1 MIDGVYNVPQNALV
15 PMDFIKTKQ
24 FKTSKSN
31 GYWEKTKMRKFAFIA
46 LVILCFCAYAPCQE
60 TRATLTG
67 LVTDPTGAVVP
78 NAVITVVD
86 TATGATVHVKSN
98 SQGSYTAPFLQPGV
112 YTISAQIAGFKA
124 YVHSGLELQVDA
136 TVKENI
142 VLQVGSVTESVVV
155 TGATPMIDTANADT
169 GQSLTPEEVR
179 DLPNNGNS
187 PFSLER
193 DEYGVIPI
201 GKQATAQ
208 LTPTSNTTASQV
220 AISGG
225 QSASAEVLL
234 NGIPDM
240 ESSSRQIS
248 FIPQLDS
255 VSTVHVDQFSA
266 NAALGDTIGGTVNM
280 TTKSGTNEFHGTLSE
295 YYNGGRPLSA
305 RPYFQKLGTLPA
317 STHYNQPGATI
328 GGPVFIPHV
337 FNGHN
342 KLFFF
347 YAWEGF
353 YTKTGSPTIASVPTA
368 DERNGDFHA
377 LLADGPT
384 SQFYDPYSGSNQ
396 VIPGKGTFWVR
407 SAIPNN
413 CLTAATTYCSSNAHS
428 TDPSLVMSPIAQK
441 YLALL
446 PLPNLP
452 GLPDGENNYVSTAIN
467 STNYNSHMFRLDW
480 NISDTD
486 KIFGELH
493 LSNYTNS
500 TGNYYGNPLISGSVA
515 TFKQP
520 GGQIDNV
527 KTFSPSTSLETRL
540 GFQRYN
546 QVNSPASLGTDPTK
560 FGFPG
565 YIRANS
571 GSVATP
577 YVKFSDG
584 VTIDPFSAQ
593 TNGYGIIDYLSGYVV
608 LNKTIG
614 RHSLKVGIDARVWK
628 KSGFSPMEA
637 SGNYSFSA
645 SANGFLA
652 QSPNYAAYEN
662 KPQFGSAFAL
672 LDLGLPSSG
681 TYQITQKFQYN
692 NWYEAYFLQDDWK
705 ATKNLTFSLGL
716 RLDHE
721 TAVVESNNRML
732 QNFYPDQP
740 NSTSSAASAAYASQ
754 YAANVAT
761 PGVNPAFLP
770 APGAL
775 NTNGATV
782 YETAGN
788 RAPYHPAPLYVSPR
802 IGFAFA
808 PAAFNNRLVI
818 RGGFAIVNQPFG
830 TYTAQATTGYS
841 QVTNMVGTNSSVNS
855 GYTPITTWEDPFPA
869 TAGAIN
875 FNPIAQPVGSAY
887 GTDGALGAGPF
898 FFPNHTKVP
907 YTEKSSLDI
916 EKEFNHGWMVEIG
929 GMHSLSLHN
938 SAYININNYPYTK
951 FLDHSQ
957 TAGAPN
963 AAATSQAMAVQVTNP
978 FYGLFPTFTSTSGAS
993 VPNTTAFNTSHK
1005 IAVSQLALAYPE
1017 YTSISEFYMPAIT
1030 INFNALTARVQKR
1043 IGKGFEMNAN
1053 FEWSRQLGNTTQLN
1067 PGEWWYGTTSSDFP
1081 VHVAVISIYELPFG
1095 RGRQFMNQAN
1105 RLLDAVAGGWKV
1117 SGEYQFLSGTP
1128 ISWGNVNYKGNFHDF
1143 NFHPHQAQW
1152 LGKSFNTSV
1161 FDTTSGA
1168 KDQPGS
1174 WNYRTFP
1181 QYVLRSD
1188 PTNNFNFSALKDFVL
1203 QERFILSLRVDAF
1216 NALNHA
1222 QMSSPNVSPT
1232 SSSFG
1237 LITGQVN
1244 TNRTLAGG
1252 LHLRF

>member
-1 MIDGVYNVPQNALV
+1 
-15 PMDFIKTKQ
+15 
-24 FKTSKSN
+24 
-31 GYWEKTKMRKFAFIA
+31 MRKLTFIA
-46 LVILCFCAYAPCQE
+46 IAILCLAAYAPCQE
-60 TRATLTG
+60 TRAKLTG

-78 NAVITVVD
+78 NAPVDVVNTD
-86 TATGATVHVKSN
+86 TGATVHVKSN
-98 SQGSYTAPFLQPGV
+98 SQGLYTAPFLAAPGNYKV
-112 YTISAQIAGFKA
+112 SVQMPGFKA
-124 YVHSGLELQVDA
+124 YLHTGLELQVDA

-142 VLQVGSVTESVVV
+142 VLQVGSVSESVVV
-155 TGATPMIDTANADT
+155 TTATPMIDTSTADT
-169 GQSLTPEEVR
+169 GQSLTVEEVR

-187 PFSLER
+187 AFSLER
-193 DEYGVIPI
+193 DEYGVIPL

-220 AISGG
+220 SIGGG

-248 FIPQLDS
+248 FFPQLDS
-255 VSTVHVDQFSA
+255 VNTVHVDQFSA
-266 NAALGDTIGGTVNM
+266 NAAQGDTIGGTVNI
-280 TTKSGTNEFHGTLSE
+280 TTKSGTNQFHGTLSE
-295 YYNGGRPLSA
+295 YYNGSRPLSA
-305 RPYFQKLGTLPA
+305 TPYFQKAGTIPA
-317 STHYNQPGATI
+317 SNHYNQPGATI
-328 GGPVFIPHV
+328 GGPVYIPHL
-337 FNGHN
+337 FNGRD

-353 YTKTGSPTIASVPTA
+353 YTNTGGPTIASVPTM

-377 LLADGPT
+377 LLADGSS
-384 SQFYDPYSGSNQ
+384 SQLYDPYSGSNQ
-396 VIPGKGTFWVR
+396 TIVVNGKSGTYWIR
-407 SAIPNN
+407 NPIPNN
-413 CLTAATTYCSSNAHS
+413 CLTAATAYCSSNAHN
-428 TDPSLVMSPIAQK
+428 TDPLLAISPIAQK
-441 YLALL
+441 FLALL

-452 GLPDGENNYVSTAIN
+452 GTADGENNYVSTAIN
-467 STNYNSHMFRLDW
+467 STKYNSHMIRLDW

-493 LSNYTNS
+493 MSNYTNA

-527 KTFSPSTSLETRL
+527 KTFNPSTSLETRL

-546 QVNSPASLGTDPTK
+546 QVNSPASLGSDPAK
-560 FGFPG
+560 FGFPS
-565 YIRANS
+565 YISSNS
-571 GSVATP
+571 GSIATP
-577 YVKFSDG
+577 YITFSDG
-584 VTIDPFSAQ
+584 ATIDPLSAQ
-593 TNGYGIIDYLSGYVV
+593 TNGYGIIDYLQGYAV
-608 LNKTIG
+608 LNKIIG
-614 RHSLKVGIDARVWK
+614 RHSLKAGIDARVWK
-628 KSGFSPMEA
+628 KSGFSPMAA
-637 SGNYSFSA
+637 SGNYTFA
-645 SANGFLA
+645 SSGTGFLS
-652 QSPNYAAYEN
+652 QSPNYTADEN
-662 KPQFGSAFAL
+662 KAAFGSSFAL

-681 TYQITQKFQYN
+681 SYQITQKFQYD

-705 ATKNLTFSLGL
+705 ATKELSFSLGL

-740 NSTSSAASAAYASQ
+740 NTTSSAASAAYASQ
-754 YAANVAT
+754 YATDKAT
-761 PGVNPAFLP
+761 AGVNPAYLP
-770 APGAL
+770 SATSM

-788 RAPYHPAPLYVSPR
+788 RAPYHTAPLYVSPR

-841 QVTNMVGTNSSVNS
+841 QTTAMVNSNSSVNS
-855 GYTPITTWEDPFPA
+855 GYTPLTTWENPFPTN
-869 TAGAIN
+869 TAQPSY
-875 FNPIAQPVGSAY
+875 NPIAIPVGNTY
-887 GTDGALGAGPF
+887 GTDAALGSGPF
-898 FFPNHTKVP
+898 FFPNNTKVP

-916 EKEFNHGWMVEIG
+916 EKEFSHGLMVEIG
-929 GMHSLSLHN
+929 GIHSLSLHN
-938 SAYININNYPYTK
+938 SAYININNYPYTQ
-951 FLDHSQ
+951 FLDH
-957 TAGAPN
+957 TAVANSPT
-963 AAATSQAMAVQVTNP
+963 AAAVSNAMAVQVTNP
-978 FYGLFPTFTSTSGAS
+978 FYKLFPTFTTASGAS
-993 VPNTTAFNTSHK
+993 VPNTTALNTSAK
-1005 IAVSQLALAYPE
+1005 VAVSQLALAYPE

-1030 INFNALTARVQKR
+1030 INFNALTARVEKR
-1043 IGKGFEMNAN
+1043 MGKGFEMNAN
-1053 FEWSRQLGNTTQLN
+1053 FEWSRQLGNTAQLN
-1067 PGEWWYGTTSSDFP
+1067 PGQWWYGETSSDFP

-1095 RGRQFMNQAN
+1095 KGRQFMANAN
-1105 RLLDAVAGGWKV
+1105 RAIDYALGGWKV
-1117 SGEYQFLSGTP
+1117 SGEYQYLSGTP

-1143 NFHPHQAQW
+1143 NLHPHQTQGPS
-1152 LGKSFNTSV
+1152 LNTAV
-1161 FDTTSGA
+1161 FDTVSGA
-1168 KDQPGS
+1168 NDQPGS

-1181 QYVLRSD
+1181 QYLLRSD
-1188 PTNNFNFSALKDFVL
+1188 PTNNFNFSALKDFL
-1203 QERFILSLRVDAF
+1203 ISERFILSFRVDAF

>member
-1 MIDGVYNVPQNALV
+1 
-15 PMDFIKTKQ
+15 
-24 FKTSKSN
+24 
-31 GYWEKTKMRKFAFIA
+31 MRKLTFLAIA
-46 LVILCFCAYAPCQE
+46 TLSLAVSAPCQE

-67 LVTDPTGAVVP
+67 LVTDPSGAVIP
-78 NAVITVVD
+78 NAEITVVD
-86 TATGATVHVKSN
+86 TDTGATTHVKSN
-98 SQGSYTAPFLQPGV
+98 GRGSYTVPFLQPGTYKV
-112 YTISAQIAGFKA
+112 SVQMDGFKA

-142 VLQVGSVTESVVV
+142 VLQLGSVSEAVVV
-155 TGATPMIDTANADT
+155 TTATPMVDTANADT

-187 PFSLER
+187 AFGLVR
-193 DEYGVIPI
+193 DEYGVLPV
-201 GKQATAQ
+201 GAGATAR
-208 LTPTSNTTASQV
+208 LTPTSNNSANQV
-220 AISGG
+220 SISGG
-225 QSASAEVLL
+225 QSASAEVTL

-240 ESSSRQIS
+240 ESSSRQVS
-248 FIPQLDS
+248 FLPQLDS
-255 VSTVHVDQFSA
+255 VSSVHVDQFSA
-266 NAALGDTIGGTVNM
+266 NAALGDTIGGTINL
-280 TTKSGTNEFHGTLSE
+280 TTKGGTNEFHGTLSE
-295 YYNGGRPLSA
+295 YYNGGRPFDA
-305 RPYFQKLGTLPA
+305 RPYFQTPGTSPT
-317 STHYNQPGATI
+317 SNHYNQPGATI

-337 FNGHN
+337 FNGHD

-353 YTKTGSPTIASVPTA
+353 YTNSGSPTIASVPTA

-384 SQFYDPYSGSNQ
+384 SQLYDPYSGSNQ
-396 VIPGKGTFWVR
+396 TINGKSYWVR

-413 CLTAATTYCSSNAHS
+413 CLSATTAYCASNAHN
-428 TDPSLVMSPIAQK
+428 TDPLLVMSPIAQK
-441 YLALL
+441 YLSLL
-446 PLPNLP
+446 PMPNLP
-452 GLPDGENNYVSTAIN
+452 GLPDGENNYISTAVN
-467 STNYNSHMFRLDW
+467 STKYNSHMVRLDW

-486 KIFGELH
+486 KIFGEFH
-493 LSNYTNS
+493 LSNYTNA
-500 TGNYYGNPLISGSVA
+500 TGDYYGNPLISGSVA

-565 YIRANS
+565 YITSNS

-577 YVKFSDG
+577 YVTFSDG
-584 VTIDPFSAQ
+584 VTIDSLSAQ
-593 TNGYGIIDYLSGYVV
+593 TNGYGIIDYLQGYVV

-614 RHSLKVGIDARVWK
+614 RHSLKAGTDVRVWK
-628 KSGFSPMEA
+628 KSGFSPMSA

-645 SANGFLA
+645 SASGFLA
-652 QSPNYAAYEN
+652 QSPNYTAYEN

-672 LDLGLPSSG
+672 FDLGLPSSG
-681 TYQITQKFQYN
+681 SYQITQKFQYN

-705 ATKNLTFSLGL
+705 ATKELTFSLGL

-740 NSTSSAASAAYASQ
+740 NTTSSAASAAYASQ
-754 YAANVAT
+754 YAADIAT
-761 PGVNPAFLP
+761 KGINPAFLP
-770 APGAL
+770 AANAL

-782 YETAGN
+782 YETPGN
-788 RAPYHPAPLYVSPR
+788 RSPYHPAPLYVSPR

-808 PAAFNNRLVI
+808 PAAFNNTLVI

-841 QVTNMVGTNSSVNS
+841 QTTSLLEANTSVNS
-855 GYTPITTWEDPFPA
+855 GYTPVTTWENPFPS
-869 TAGAIN
+869 TAGPS
-875 FNPIAQPVGSAY
+875 FNPIAQPVGNAY
-887 GTDGALGAGPF
+887 GADAALGSGPF

-907 YTEKSSLDI
+907 YTERFSLDI
-916 EKEFNHGWMVEIG
+916 QKQFARNWMLEIG
-929 GMHSLSLHN
+929 GLHTLSLHN

-951 FLDHSQ
+951 FLDHTPVANSP
-957 TAGAPN
+957 TASAV
-963 AAATSQAMAVQVTNP
+963 SQAMAVQVANP
-978 FYGLFPTFTSTSGAS
+978 FYGLFPTFTTASGAL
-993 VPNTTAFNTSHK
+993 VPNTTALNINSKVT
-1005 IAVSQLALAYPE
+1005 VSQLALAYPE
-1017 YTSISEFYMPAIT
+1017 YTSISEFYMPAET

-1043 IGKGFEMNAN
+1043 VGKGFEINAN
-1053 FEWSRQLGNTTQLN
+1053 FEWSRQLGNTVQLN
-1067 PGEWWYGTTSSDFP
+1067 PGEWWYGETSSDFP
-1081 VHVAVISIYELPFG
+1081 IHLAVISIYELPFG
-1095 RGRQFMNQAN
+1095 RGRQFMGNAN
-1105 RLLDAVAGGWKV
+1105 RLVDAALGGWKL
-1117 SGEYQFLSGTP
+1117 SGEYQYLSGSP

-1143 NFHPHQAQW
+1143 NFHPHKANW
-1152 LGKSFNTSV
+1152 AGPSFNTSV
-1161 FDTTSGA
+1161 FDTTSGSN
-1168 KDQPGS
+1168 DQPGA

-1203 QERFILSLRVDAF
+1203 YERFLLSLRVDAF

-1222 QMSSPNVSPT
+1222 QMSAPNVSPT
-1232 SSSFG
+1232 NLSFG
-1237 LITGQVN
+1237 LISGQAN
-1244 TNRTLAGG
+1244 TSRTLAGG

>member
-1 MIDGVYNVPQNALV
+1 
-15 PMDFIKTKQ
+15 
-24 FKTSKSN
+24 
-31 GYWEKTKMRKFAFIA
+31 MRKITLVAI
-46 LVILCFCAYAPCQE
+46 VILCLAPYASCQE

-67 LVTDPTGAVVP
+67 LVTDPTGAVIP
-78 NAVITVVD
+78 NAAITVVN

-98 SQGSYTAPFLQPGV
+98 ARGSYTVPFLQPGPYKV
-112 YTISAQIAGFKA
+112 SVQMEGFKA
-124 YVHSGLELQVDA
+124 YLHSGLELQVEA

-142 VLQVGSVTESVVV
+142 ELQVGSTSESVVV
-155 TGATPMIDTANADT
+155 TAATPMIDTANADT

-187 PFSLER
+187 PFALER

-208 LTPTSNTTASQV
+208 LTPTSNNTASQV

-305 RPYFQKLGTLPA
+305 RPYFQKAGTLPA
-317 STHYNQPGATI
+317 SNHYNQPGATI

-353 YTKTGSPTIASVPTA
+353 YTDTGSPTIASVPTA

-377 LLADGPT
+377 LLADGPS
-384 SQFYDPYSGSNQ
+384 SQLYDPYSGSTQ
-396 VIPGKGTFWVR
+396 TISGKQYWIR

-413 CLTAATTYCSSNAHS
+413 CLTATTPYCASNAHN
-428 TDPSLVMSPIAQK
+428 TDPLLVMSPIAQK
-441 YLALL
+441 YLASL

-452 GLPDGENNYVSTAIN
+452 GLAGGENNYISTALN
-467 STNYNSHMFRLDW
+467 STKYNSHMVRLDW

-493 LSNYTNS
+493 LSNYTNA

-527 KTFSPSTSLETRL
+527 KTFNPSTSLETRL

-546 QVNSPASLGTDPTK
+546 QVNSPASLGRDPTT
-560 FGFPG
+560 FGFPS
-565 YIRANS
+565 YITSNS

-577 YVKFSDG
+577 YVTFSDG
-584 VTIDPFSAQ
+584 VTIDSISAQ

-614 RHSLKVGIDARVWK
+614 RHSLKAGIDARVWK
-628 KSGFSPMEA
+628 KSGFSPMGA
-637 SGNYSFSA
+637 SGNYSFSS
-645 SANGFLA
+645 SATGLLA
-652 QSPNYAAYEN
+652 QSPNYAPDEN

-672 LDLGLPSSG
+672 FDLGLPSSG
-681 TYQITQKFQYN
+681 SYQITQKFQYD

-705 ATKNLTFSLGL
+705 ATKELTFSLGL

-740 NSTSSAASAAYASQ
+740 NTTSSAAAAAYASQ
-754 YAANVAT
+754 YAADIAT
-761 PGVNPAFLP
+761 KGVNPAFLP
-770 APGAL
+770 AAAAL
-775 NTNGATV
+775 NTNGATI
-782 YETAGN
+782 YETPGN

-802 IGFAFA
+802 LGFAFA
-808 PAAFNNRLVI
+808 PAAFNNKLVI

-841 QVTNMVGTNSSVNS
+841 QTTNMVETNTSVNS
-855 GYTPITTWEDPFPA
+855 GYTPITTWENPFP
-869 TAGAIN
+869 TAPGPG
-875 FNPIAQPVGSAY
+875 FNPIAQPVGNAY
-887 GTDGALGAGPF
+887 GTDAALGGAPF
-898 FFPNHTKVP
+898 FFPNHPKVP

-916 EKEFNHGWMVEIG
+916 QKQFAHNWMVEIG

-938 SAYININNYPYTK
+938 SAYININNYPYTQ
-951 FLDHSQ
+951 FLAHTPVANS
-957 TAGAPN
+957 P
-963 AAATSQAMAVQVTNP
+963 AAAAVSNAMAVQVANP
-978 FYGLFPTFTSTSGAS
+978 FYGLFPTFATASGGL
-993 VPNTTAFNTSHK
+993 VPNTTALNTNPK
-1005 IAVSQLALAYPE
+1005 VAVSQLALAYPE
-1017 YTSISEFYMPAIT
+1017 YTSISEFYMPATT
-1030 INFNALTARVQKR
+1030 INFNALTARVEKR

-1053 FEWSRQLGNTTQLN
+1053 FEWSRQLGNTVQLN
-1067 PGEWWYGTTSSDFP
+1067 PGEWWYGETSSDFP
-1081 VHVAVISIYELPFG
+1081 IHVAIISIYDLPFG
-1095 RGRQFMNQAN
+1095 RGRQFMANAN
-1105 RLLDAVAGGWKV
+1105 RLVDAALGGWKV
-1117 SGEYQFLSGTP
+1117 SGEYQYLSGTP
-1128 ISWGNVNYKGNFHDF
+1128 MSWGNVNYHGNFHDF
-1143 NFHPHQAQW
+1143 NFHPHQTA
-1152 LGKSFNTSV
+1152 GKSFNTSV
-1161 FDTTSGA
+1161 FDTASGA
-1168 KDQPGS
+1168 NDQPGS

-1188 PTNNFNFSALKDFVL
+1188 PTNNFNFSALKDFL
-1203 QERFILSLRVDAF
+1203 ISERFILSFRVDAF
-1216 NALNHA
+1216 NAFNHA
-1222 QMSSPNVSPT
+1222 QMSAPNVTPT

-1237 LITGQVN
+1237 LITGTVN
-1244 TNRTLAGG
+1244 SPRSLAGG

>member
-1 MIDGVYNVPQNALV
+1 
-15 PMDFIKTKQ
+15 
-24 FKTSKSN
+24 
-31 GYWEKTKMRKFAFIA
+31 MRKIA
-46 LVILCFCAYAPCQE
+46 LVAIVILCLGVYAPCQE

-67 LVTDPTGAVVP
+67 IVTDPTGAVVP
-78 NAVITVVD
+78 GAAVTVVD
-86 TATGATVHVKSN
+86 TDTGATSNVKSN
-98 SQGSYTAPFLQPGV
+98 GRGAYTVPFLQPGHYKLSV
-112 YTISAQIAGFKA
+112 QMAGFKA
-124 YVHSGLELQVDA
+124 YVHSGLVLQVDA

-142 VLQVGSVTESVVV
+142 VLQLGSVTESVVV
-155 TGATPMIDTANADT
+155 TSATPMIDTANADT

-193 DEYGVIPI
+193 DEYGVIPQ
-201 GKQATAQ
+201 GAQATAR
-208 LTPTSNTTASQV
+208 LTPTSNNTANNVS
-220 AISGG
+220 ISGG

-240 ESSSRQIS
+240 ESSSRQVS

-255 VSTVHVDQFSA
+255 VNSVHVDQFSA

-295 YYNGGRPLSA
+295 YYNGGRPFEA
-305 RPYFQKLGTLPA
+305 RPYFQTPGTVVP
-317 STHYNQPGATI
+317 SNHYNQPGATI
-328 GGPVFIPHV
+328 GGPVYIPHV

-347 YAWEGF
+347 YAWEGY
-353 YTKTGSPTIASVPTA
+353 YTNTGSPTIASVPTV

-377 LLADGPT
+377 LLANGAT

-396 VIPGKGTFWVR
+396 TIIVNGKPVTFWER
-407 SAIPNN
+407 SPIPNN
-413 CLTAATTYCSSNAHS
+413 CLTATTAYCSSNAHN
-428 TDPSLVMSPIAQK
+428 TDPQLVMSPIAQK

-452 GLPDGENNYVSTAIN
+452 GLPDGENNYISTAID
-467 STNYNSHMFRLDW
+467 STKYTSNMFRLDW
-480 NISDTD
+480 NISDSD

-493 LSNYTNS
+493 LSNYTHAS
-500 TGNYYGNPLISGSVA
+500 GDSYGNPLISGSVA

-527 KTFSPSTSLETRL
+527 KTFSPSMSLETRL
-540 GFQRYN
+540 GFQRYD
-546 QVNSPASLGTDPTK
+546 QVNSPASLGTDPTT
-560 FGFPG
+560 FGFPS
-565 YIRANS
+565 YIAANS
-571 GSVATP
+571 GSMATP
-577 YVKFSDG
+577 HVSFSDG
-584 VTIDPFSAQ
+584 VTIDSLSAE
-593 TNGYGIIDYLSGYVV
+593 TNGYGIIDYLTGYVV

-614 RHSLKVGIDARVWK
+614 RHSLKVGVDARVWK
-628 KSGFSPMEA
+628 KSGFSPKGA
-637 SGNYSFSA
+637 SGDFTFS
-645 SANGFLA
+645 SSSNGFLA
-652 QSPNYAAYEN
+652 QSPNYAPYGN

-672 LDLGLPSSG
+672 FDLGLPSSG

-705 ATKNLTFSLGL
+705 ATKELTFSLGL

-740 NSTSSAASAAYASQ
+740 NTTSSAASAAYASE
-754 YAANVAT
+754 YAADVAT
-761 PGVNPAFLP
+761 RGVNPAFLP

-782 YETAGN
+782 YETPDN

-841 QVTNMVGTNSSVNS
+841 QTTNMVETNTSVNA
-855 GYTPITTWEDPFPA
+855 GYTPITTWENPFPA
-869 TAGAIN
+869 TAGSPN

-887 GTDGALGAGPF
+887 GTDAALGTGPF

-916 EKEFNHGWMVEIG
+916 EKQFGQSWMVEIG

-957 TAGAPN
+957 TVDALNNGA
-963 AAATSQAMAVQVTNP
+963 TTTAMSAQVSNP
-978 FYGLFPTFTSTSGAS
+978 FYGLFPTFTSLSGAA
-993 VPNTTAFNTSHK
+993 VPNTTPLNTS
-1005 IAVSQLALAYPE
+1005 AQVPVSQLALAYPE
-1017 YTSISEFYMPAIT
+1017 YTSISEFYMPAET
-1030 INFNALTARVQKR
+1030 INFNALTARVEKR
-1043 IGKGFEMNAN
+1043 MARGFEMNAN
-1053 FEWSRQLGNTTQLN
+1053 FEWSRQLGNTAQLN
-1067 PGEWWYGTTSSDFP
+1067 PGEWWYGETSSDYP
-1081 VHVAVISIYELPFG
+1081 IHLAVISIYELPFG
-1095 RGRQFMNQAN
+1095 RGRQFMTHAN
-1105 RLLDAVAGGWKV
+1105 RFVDAVAGGWKV
-1117 SGEYQFLSGTP
+1117 SGEYQYLSGSP

-1143 NFHPHQAQW
+1143 NFHPHQTNGA
-1152 LGKSFNTSV
+1152 SFNTSV
-1161 FDTTSGA
+1161 FDTKSGA
-1168 KDQPGS
+1168 NDQPGA

-1188 PTNNFNFSALKDFVL
+1188 PTNNFNFSALKDFL
-1203 QERFILSLRVDAF
+1203 ISERFILSLRVDAF
-1216 NALNHA
+1216 NALNHP
-1222 QMSSPNVSPT
+1222 QMSAPNVSPT
-1232 SSSFG
+1232 NKSFG
-1237 LITGQVN
+1237 LITGQAN
-1244 TNRTLAGG
+1244 TSRTLAGG